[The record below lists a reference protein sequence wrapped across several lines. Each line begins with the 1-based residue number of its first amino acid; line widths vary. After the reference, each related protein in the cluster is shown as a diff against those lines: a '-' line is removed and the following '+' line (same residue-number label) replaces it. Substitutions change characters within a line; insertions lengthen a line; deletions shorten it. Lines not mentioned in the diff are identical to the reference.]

1 MEQNG
6 YLNAAEVLPDG
17 LRERARQMAGQWASC
32 AEEFRLRAG
41 RDAAVLLPEG
51 ERPVAAGRPVTPR
64 DLQTV
69 LERATGASLHSV
81 YQDLCSGFVTTRAG
95 CRVGVCGSVVF
106 ENGRVTAMRDFS
118 SLSVRIPRQC
128 RSAAD
133 EAYPLLARA
142 GLPSALIVA
151 PPGGGKTT
159 LLRELVRRFSES
171 GRRVCL
177 ADERGE
183 VAAVC
188 GGRPGFDV
196 GPCTDV
202 LSGGVKAV
210 SALMLIRSMSPELLA
225 MDEITAP
232 GDVEACIN
240 AANCGV
246 SLLAT
251 AHAVSLS
258 DLGARPLYRRLLEQ
272 RIFSHAVVLRRAGR
286 ARSCAVEELG

>member
-1 MEQNG
+1 MS
-6 YLNAAEVLPDG
+6 AAEILPDG
-17 LRERARQMAGQWASC
+17 LRERARQMAGQWASR
-32 AEEFRLRAG
+32 AEEFRLRVG

-51 ERPVAAGRPVTPR
+51 ERTAAAGRPVTAR

-69 LERATGASLHSV
+69 LERATGASLHSA
-81 YQDLCSGFVTTRAG
+81 YQDLCSGFVTTRSG
-95 CRVGVCGSVVF
+95 CRVGVCGSAVF

-118 SLSVRIPRQC
+118 SLSIRIPRQC
-128 RSAAD
+128 RDAAD
-133 EAYPLLARA
+133 GVYPLLARA
-142 GLPSALIVA
+142 GLPSALIIS

-171 GRRVCL
+171 GHRVCL

-188 GGRPGFDV
+188 GGSPGFDV

-225 MDEITAP
+225 LDEITAP
-232 GDVEACIN
+232 GDIDACIS
-240 AANCGV
+240 AAYCGV

-251 AHAVSLS
+251 AHAASLS

-272 RIFSHAVVLRRAGR
+272 HIFTHAVVLHRNGR
-286 ARSCAVEELG
+286 SRSCSVEELG